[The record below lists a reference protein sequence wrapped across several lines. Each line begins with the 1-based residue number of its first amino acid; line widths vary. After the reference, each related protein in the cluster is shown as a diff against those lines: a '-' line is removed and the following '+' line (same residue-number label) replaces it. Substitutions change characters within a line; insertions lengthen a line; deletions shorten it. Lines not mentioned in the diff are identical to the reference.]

1 VVLDRGTVAAVLV
14 AVSALAIPA
23 QATAAKKKHGPKP
36 DLKVTVLKANL
47 GSPPYVVVGT
57 DGVPETFEIQVTTKN
72 QGRAEAPPS
81 VTDLFI
87 RDSHGRDHEHLL
99 SIPRLKPHAR
109 SDRTVVVTN
118 LTVPLG
124 FAQIGA
130 EADHRHHVDESD
142 ENNNLAKG
150 ERFAVVAKQWNAS
163 DFESIVKLPMSTD
176 TTKAAPDL
184 RFVLSRYDHSA
195 EVWVYKVYGRL
206 LSVQS
211 ESAFPCSYSGSN
223 SASRNPWADS
233 FLNISGDLG
242 GYDAVVKASVLPKYP
257 IPVKCF
263 YITAPPFQAGFQDL
277 LTFVGYRRQPTM
289 TDKDTRLFD
298 SVTDNEVHTTF
309 KWDFRAAVP

>member
-1 VVLDRGTVAAVLV
+1 MLLDRGAIAIVAAVLG
-14 AVSALAIPA
+14 AITLP
-23 QATAAKKKHGPKP
+23 ATAVAAKPKHGPRP

-47 GSPPYVVVGT
+47 GNPPYVVVGT
-57 DGVPETFEIQVTTKN
+57 DGKPETFEIQVTTKN

-99 SIPRLKPHAR
+99 SIPRLKPNGR

-124 FAQIGA
+124 FARIGA
-130 EADHRHHVDESD
+130 DADHRHHVDESD

-150 ERFAVVAKQWNAS
+150 ERFAVVAKQWNVS
-163 DFESIVKLPMSTD
+163 DFESIVKLPMSSD

-195 EVWVYKVYGRL
+195 EVWVYKVYGRV

-211 ESAFPCSYSGSN
+211 ESSFPCSYSGSN

-233 FLNISGDLG
+233 YLNLESDLG
-242 GYDAVVKASVLPKYP
+242 AYDVVVKASVLPKYP

-289 TDKDTRLFD
+289 SDKDTRVFD
-298 SVTDNEVHTTF
+298 SVTDNELKTTF
-309 KWDFRAAVP
+309 KWDFRAAIG

>member
-1 VVLDRGTVAAVLV
+1 MVPDRGTAAAVLV
-14 AVSALAIPA
+14 ALSVLVFPAHAI
-23 QATAAKKKHGPKP
+23 AAKKKHGPRP

-47 GSPPYVVVGT
+47 GNPPYVVVGT
-57 DGVPETFEIQVTTKN
+57 DGAPETFEIRVTTKN
-72 QGRAEAPPS
+72 QGAGTAAPS

-99 SIPRLKPHAR
+99 SIPRLKPHTR

-118 LTVPLG
+118 LTLPLG
-124 FAQIGA
+124 FARIGA

-142 ENNNLAKG
+142 ETNNLTKG
-150 ERFAVVAKQWNAS
+150 ERFAVVAKQWNVS
-163 DFESIVKLPMSTD
+163 DFETIVTLPQSMD

-195 EVWVYKVYGRL
+195 EVWVYKAYGRL
-206 LSVQS
+206 LNMQS
-211 ESAFPCSYSGSN
+211 LSAFPCSYSGST

-263 YITAPPFQAGFQDL
+263 YISPPPFEAEFSDL
-277 LTFVGYRRQPTM
+277 LTFVGQRRQPTM
-289 TDKDTRLFD
+289 SPNAAQVSDSSTDAAL
-298 SVTDNEVHTTF
+298 HTTW
-309 KWDFRAAVP
+309 KWDVRAAIP